1 MPACPFDLQPRPPG
15 QCASEPEASLPGQCV
30 PALASEPEASLPAH
44 GVPAVH
50 AQAAPAANRPAT
62 RKRARSLLTR
72 STNFANDQ
80 CVIEIRLSEPDD
92 GEECSVTMQPI
103 ADATLDFL
111 PADAPRAPIV
121 ARPELTKG
129 TLACGHGFSA
139 LALLYHFAK
148 NCMRCPNCR
157 EGSAARM
164 AGQSVPAH
172 LRKAFRSHLEREAE
186 ADRREQVASD
196 MHAAAEILESEVN
209 SAQARAYMN
218 RVVVTVYVFDS
229 MHAVAPV
236 SVQTLPLGMTQ
247 DGAGRG
253 SGPSSD
259 SEEPPGPAPGTASS
273 ATGPTLRFESFG
285 YSCREL
291 SRNLRAMGVDSQAF
305 ELVVGAHD
313 VYDGIV
319 MLYRTDRFGADA
331 GERRVAG
338 FGHEGEDVS
347 VRVWCPGGIQR
358 VRWTVGRAALCRMLT
373 AGEPDPWL

>member
-1 MPACPFDLQPRPPG
+1 MPSDESPPADENPPAG
-15 QCASEPEASLPGQCV
+15 PV
-30 PALASEPEASLPAH
+30 PASQPASQR
-44 GVPAVH
+44 
-50 AQAAPAANRPAT
+50 QAAR
-62 RKRARSLLTR
+62 RRARTLLAR

-80 CVIEIRLSEPDD
+80 CTVEIRLSEPGD

-103 ADATLDFL
+103 AEATLDFL
-111 PADAPRAPIV
+111 PADAPRAPVV

-129 TLACGHGFSA
+129 TLPCGHSFSA

-196 MHAAAEILESEVN
+196 MHAAAQILETEVN
-209 SAQARAYMN
+209 SAEALAYMN
-218 RVVVTVYVFDS
+218 RVVATVYVYDS

-236 SVQTLPLGMTQ
+236 SVQTLPLCLMQ
-247 DGAGRG
+247 DGGGRG

-259 SEEPPGPAPGTASS
+259 SEDPPASASGAASS
-273 ATGPTLRFESFG
+273 ATGQTLRFESYGF
-285 YSCREL
+285 SCRQL
-291 SRNLRAMGVDSQAF
+291 SRNLRAMAVDAQAF
-305 ELVVGAHD
+305 EIVMGAHD
-313 VYDGIV
+313 VYEGIV

-331 GERRVAG
+331 GERRVPG
-338 FGHEGEDVS
+338 FGHDGEDVS
-347 VRVWCPGGIQR
+347 VRVWCPGGLQR
-358 VRWTVGRAALCRMLT
+358 VRWTVPRAALCRMLT
-373 AGEPDPWL
+373 AGGPDPWL